1 MTSALGK
8 SINTYFALLEQ
19 KAGLCETVEMAKKVG
34 YERGDGKKVGEYP
47 SITLGGEVSTPLS
60 MAGAYAA
67 FANRGTY
74 CTPIAIESIKDPQG
88 KKIPVPKTSC
98 SRAMSEKT
106 ADTINQML
114 KGVVEDGTGTQ
125 AGLSDRDNA
134 GKTGTTN
141 DRKDAWFVGY
151 TPNLS
156 TAVWVGDDVG
166 EKSSMFGVTIG
177 GQYYDK
183 VCGGCLP
190 GPIWRIA
197 MTGALDAA
205 ETPGF
210 NPVAVPRGK
219 EKEDKDKDKRDR
231 DRGDED
237 RDDAKPGDDG
247 NRFPGTELPDGVI
260 GGPGG
265 GGGRGQDGGQNGP

>member
-19 KAGLCETVEMAKKVG
+19 KAGLCETVSMAKKVG
-34 YERGDGKKVGEYP
+34 YERGDGKEIEENA

-60 MAGAYAA
+60 MASAYAT
-67 FANRGTY
+67 FANRGMY
-74 CTPIAIESIKDPQG
+74 CTPVAIKSITDADG
-88 KKIPVPKTSC
+88 KKVRVPKTKC
-98 SRAMSEKT
+98 KRAMSETT

-114 KGVVEDGTGTQ
+114 KGVVEDGTGTR

-141 DRKDAWFVGY
+141 DRLDAWFVGY

-156 TAVWVGDDVG
+156 TAVWVGDDIG
-166 EKSSMFGVTIG
+166 AKTTKMYNITIG

-190 GPIWRIA
+190 GPIWKTA
-197 MTGALDAA
+197 MTGALDASQ
-205 ETPGF
+205 TPAF
-210 NPVAVPRGK
+210 NPIAVPRGK
-219 EKEDKDKDKRDR
+219 SKEETDKEKDKDQRKDGRKGDR
-231 DRGDED
+231 
-237 RDDAKPGDDG
+237 KPGDT
-247 NRFPGTELPDGVI
+247 NPFPGVSFPPGVI
-260 GGPGG
+260 GGN
-265 GGGRGQDGGQNGP
+265 DGGPRGGNGN

>member
-1 MTSALGK
+1 MRSAPR
-8 SINTYFALLEQ
+8 SPW
-19 KAGLCETVEMAKKVG
+19 
-34 YERGDGKKVGEYP
+34 P
-47 SITLGGEVSTPLS
+47 S
-60 MAGAYAA
+60 AYAA

-210 NPVAVPRGK
+210 NPVAVPAARRRK
-219 EKEDKDKDKRDR
+219 TRTR
-231 DRGDED
+231 TS
-237 RDDAKPGDDG
+237 AT
-247 NRFPGTELPDGVI
+247 GTATAATPSPATTATGS
-260 GGPGG
+260 PASNS
-265 GGGRGQDGGQNGP
+265 RTA